1 MPDGGSLYRD
11 KLHWLTDIT
20 VFCWTVTLRLCA
32 DWQALPHRTEILKG
46 DFNAN
51 LGGRERERSVAIKF
65 VTKGI
70 LLCYSGGVLL
80 TLHGCCATVAVCY

>member
-11 KLHWLTDIT
+11 TLHWLTDIT

-46 DFNAN
+46 DFNAKV
-51 LGGRERERSVAIKF
+51 GRERERSVAIKF
-65 VTKGI
+65 VTKGTA
-70 LLCYSGGVLL
+70 YRVQSVL
-80 TLHGCCATVAVCY
+80 CCATVAVCY